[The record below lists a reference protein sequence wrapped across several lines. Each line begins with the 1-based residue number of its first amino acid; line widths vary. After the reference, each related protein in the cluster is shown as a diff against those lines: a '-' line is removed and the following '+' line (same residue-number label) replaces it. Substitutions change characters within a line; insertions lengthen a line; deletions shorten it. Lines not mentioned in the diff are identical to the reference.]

1 MRRLCLLLKS
11 SYPTDMELPIRFPN
25 DADVIAEEAAR
36 FRALSPEERMRVLRG
51 MLDTGERLM
60 RLSPN
65 VESVRQ
71 YTQQQEE
78 LAQQAF
84 KEFIARHAP

>member
-1 MRRLCLLLKS
+1 
-11 SYPTDMELPIRFPN
+11 MELPVRFPS

-36 FRALSPEERMRVLRG
+36 FRALSPDERMAVIRG
-51 MLDTGERLM
+51 LLDTGERLM
-60 RLSPN
+60 RLSPKA
-65 VESVRQ
+65 EFLRQ

-84 KEFIARHAP
+84 KDFIARHAP

>member
-1 MRRLCLLLKS
+1 
-11 SYPTDMELPIRFPN
+11 MELPIQFPN

-36 FRALSPEERMRVLRG
+36 FRALSPEERMRVIVDL
-51 MLDTGERLM
+51 LNAGEQLM
-60 RLSPN
+60 RLSPKA
-65 VESVRQ
+65 EFLRQ

-84 KEFIARHAP
+84 KEFIARHAPR

>member
-1 MRRLCLLLKS
+1 
-11 SYPTDMELPIRFPN
+11 MELPIQFPS

-36 FRALSPEERMRVLRG
+36 FRALSPEERMAVIRG
-51 MLDTGERLM
+51 ILDAGERLI

-65 VESVRQ
+65 AEFLRQ
-71 YTQQQEE
+71 YTEEQEL

-84 KEFIARHAP
+84 KDFIARHAPK